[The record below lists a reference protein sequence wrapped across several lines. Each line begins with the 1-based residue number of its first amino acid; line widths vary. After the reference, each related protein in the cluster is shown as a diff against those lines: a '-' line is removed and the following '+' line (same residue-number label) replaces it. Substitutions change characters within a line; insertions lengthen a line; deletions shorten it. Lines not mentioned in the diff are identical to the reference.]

1 MTVVYQFGI
10 QELDVSVR
18 DRLIFFCNAALEEIH
33 QASEVIV
40 MQLLS
45 YSFACHV
52 GCKVKYFG
60 KVVNVVRIRG
70 EDNIVSCV
78 SQHFLSM
85 SPTSYQ
91 LRIVVDCEHNR

>member
-1 MTVVYQFGI
+1 
-10 QELDVSVR
+10 
-18 DRLIFFCNAALEEIH
+18 
-33 QASEVIV
+33 

-45 YSFACHV
+45 YSFAFHV

-60 KVVNVVRIRG
+60 KVANVVRIRG
-70 EDNIVSCV
+70 EDHILSCV

-91 LRIVVDCEHNR
+91 LRIIVDHEHNQINEILSRRDS